1 MKKSYDV
8 VIAGGSMVGA
18 TLATALGDSG
28 LQVAVIEPQVPEPV
42 SDKPDLRV
50 SAITLASQTVFENL
64 GVWDSMRRQ
73 RATPVERMQVWEGQS
88 ELTYDSAD
96 IGEPCLNWI
105 VENRVMVNALV
116 SRLRQQSNIEF
127 VNPAH
132 LANIEIETDRV
143 RISLDNGRVL
153 SARLLVGADG
163 AESVVRRAAAIDW
176 RRHDLGQSALVARI
190 RTEHPHEHTAYQHFL
205 PSGPLALLPLDDPHT
220 VSMVW
225 SADRPR
231 ARELAALDDSAFNHE
246 LQLAFGSLLGVL
258 QVASPR
264 VSFPLALG
272 FADVYTRERIA
283 LIGDAAHTVHPLAG
297 QGVNLGI
304 LDAVTLAEVLRAVT
318 GRDIGLHRL
327 LRRYERARKGADLGM
342 QLVTGGFRYLFG
354 SEWLPAQA
362 LRRAG
367 LSLTE
372 RLPLLKNIIMQQA
385 SGLAGDLPLL
395 ARRSTQPAIA
405 TK

>member
-28 LQVAVIEPQVPEPV
+28 LQVAVIEPQGLEPV
-42 SDKPDLRV
+42 MDTPDLRV

-64 GVWDSMRRQ
+64 DVWDSMRRQ
-73 RATPVERMQVWEGQS
+73 RATPVERMRVWEGQS

-116 SRLRQQSNIEF
+116 SRLQQYSNIEYM
-127 VNPAH
+127 NPAH
-132 LANIEIETDRV
+132 LTSVEFDADRV
-143 RISLDNGRVL
+143 RLTLDRGQVL

-163 AESVVRRAAAIDW
+163 AESAVRQAADIDW
-176 RRHDLGQSALVARI
+176 RRHDLEQSALVARI

-205 PSGPLALLPLDDPHT
+205 PSGPLALLPLDDPYT

-231 ARELAALDDSAFNHE
+231 ARELAAMDDSAFDLE
-246 LQLAFGSLLGVL
+246 LQQAFGSQLGAL
-258 QVASPR
+258 QAASPR

-272 FADVYTRERIA
+272 FADAYTRERVA

-304 LDAVTLAEVLRAVT
+304 LDAVSLAEVLRAVA
-318 GRDIGLHRL
+318 GRDIGQHRL

-354 SEWLPAQA
+354 SEWLPARA
-362 LRRAG
+362 LRQTG

-372 RLPLLKNIIMQQA
+372 RLPPLKNAIMRQA
-385 SGLAGDLPLL
+385 SGLTGELPAL
-395 ARRSTQPAIA
+395 ARRSVRPAA
-405 TK
+405 TTE

>member
-132 LANIEIETDRV
+132 LTNIEIETDRV